1 MNHSHA
7 TRFDT
12 AAGVRRPGLRDLV
25 IPVLAMTAVVVAS
38 NILVQYPVQGQVG
51 PLVLADL
58 LTWGAFTYP
67 VAFLVTD
74 LTNRYYGPFIA
85 RLVVVAGFA
94 AAVVVSAALASP
106 RIAAASGAAFLCGQI
121 LDVTVFNRLR
131 RLAWWWA
138 PLTASLVGSVLDTVL
153 FFTLAFAPFAVFLG
167 ANDDF
172 AIAAAPLLG
181 VLSPEV
187 PRFMSWALGDLSV
200 KILAALVLLV
210 PYRVVLGLLLP
221 EAVGRRQAV

>member
-1 MNHSHA
+1 
-7 TRFDT
+7 
-12 AAGVRRPGLRDLV
+12 
-25 IPVLAMTAVVVAS
+25 MTAVVVAS

-51 PLVLADL
+51 PLVLSDL

-74 LTNRYYGPFIA
+74 LTNRCYGPATA

-94 AAVVVSAALASP
+94 VAVALSVALSTP
-106 RIAAASGAAFLCGQI
+106 RIAAASGSAFLFGQI

-138 PLTASLVGSVLDTVL
+138 PLTASLVGSVLDTAI
-153 FFTLAFAPFAVFLG
+153 FFSLAFAPFAAFLG

-172 AIAAAPLLG
+172 AIAHAPLLG
-181 VLSPEV
+181 IFAPEL
-187 PRFMSWALGDLSV
+187 PRFVSWALGDLSV
-200 KILAALVLLV
+200 KILAALVLLA
-210 PYRVVLGLLLP
+210 PYRVVLGYVLP
-221 EAVGRRQAV
+221 EAVAPRQAA

>member
-1 MNHSHA
+1 MNPAHTS
-7 TRFDT
+7 
-12 AAGVRRPGLRDLV
+12 AGRRRLRPADLV

-51 PLVLADL
+51 PLVLSDL

-74 LTNRYYGPFIA
+74 LTNRCYGPATA
-85 RLVVVAGFA
+85 RLVVVVGFA
-94 AAVVVSAALASP
+94 VAVALSVALSTP
-106 RIAAASGAAFLCGQI
+106 RIAAASGSAFLFGQI

-138 PLTASLVGSVLDTVL
+138 PLTASLVGSVLDTAI
-153 FFTLAFAPFAVFLG
+153 FFSLAFAPFAAFLG

-172 AIAAAPLLG
+172 AIAHAPLLG
-181 VLSPEV
+181 IFAPEL
-187 PRFMSWALGDLSV
+187 PRFVSWALGDLSV
-200 KILAALVLLV
+200 KILAALVLLA
-210 PYRVVLGLLLP
+210 PYRVVLGYVLP
-221 EAVGRRQAV
+221 EAVAPRQAA

>member
-1 MNHSHA
+1 MNPAHTS
-7 TRFDT
+7 
-12 AAGVRRPGLRDLV
+12 AGRRRLRPADLV

-51 PLVLADL
+51 PLVLSDL

-74 LTNRYYGPFIA
+74 LTNRCYGPATA

-94 AAVVVSAALASP
+94 VAVALSVALSTP
-106 RIAAASGAAFLCGQI
+106 RIAAASGSAFLFGQI

-138 PLTASLVGSVLDTVL
+138 PLTASLVGSVLDTAI
-153 FFTLAFAPFAVFLG
+153 FFSLAFAPFAAFLG

-172 AIAAAPLLG
+172 AIAHAPLLG
-181 VLSPEV
+181 IFAPEL
-187 PRFMSWALGDLSV
+187 PRFVSWALGDLSV
-200 KILAALVLLV
+200 KILAALVLLA
-210 PYRVVLGLLLP
+210 PYRVVLGYVLP
-221 EAVGRRQAV
+221 EAVAPRQAA